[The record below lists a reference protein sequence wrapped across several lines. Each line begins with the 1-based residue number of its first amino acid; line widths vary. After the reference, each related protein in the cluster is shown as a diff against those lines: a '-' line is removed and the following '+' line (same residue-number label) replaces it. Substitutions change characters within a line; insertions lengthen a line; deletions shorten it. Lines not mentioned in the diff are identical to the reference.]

1 MGALIL
7 FGCILIAMAFL
18 SGMLFVIINDSP
30 DEDFGCLPI
39 MAVFGFVISV
49 GLFIGATYEYYQNKE
64 YPSTKYELK
73 KKVITI
79 EEENTIKL
87 DTLYTFTHRY

>member
-7 FGCILIAMAFL
+7 FGCILIALAFL
-18 SGMLFVIINDSP
+18 SGMLFVTTNDSP

-49 GLFIGATYEYYQNKE
+49 GLFIGAIHEYYQNKE
-64 YPSTKYELK
+64 YSSTKYELK

-79 EEENTIKL
+79 KENNTVKM
-87 DTLYTFTHRY
+87 DTVYTFKHK

>member
-1 MGALIL
+1 MGAIIL
-7 FGCILIAMAFL
+7 FGCISIALAFL
-18 SGMLFVIINDSP
+18 SGMLFVTINDSP

-49 GLFIGATYEYYQNKE
+49 GLFIGAIYEYYQNKE

-87 DTLYTFTHRY
+87 DTVYTFTHR

>member
-7 FGCILIAMAFL
+7 FGCITIALTFL
-18 SGMLFVIINDSP
+18 SGMLFVTINDSP

-49 GLFIGATYEYYQNKE
+49 GLFIAAIYIYCENKE

-79 EEENTIKL
+79 EENNTIKL
-87 DTLYTFTHRY
+87 DTIYTFKHK

>member
-7 FGCILIAMAFL
+7 FGCTSIALAFL
-18 SGMLFVIINDSP
+18 SGMLFVTINDSP

-39 MAVFGFVISV
+39 MAVFGFIISV
-49 GLFIGATYEYYQNKE
+49 GLFIGAIYEYYQNKE
-64 YPSTKYELK
+64 YPLTKYELK

-79 EEENTIKL
+79 EENNTVKM
-87 DTLYTFTHRY
+87 DTVYTFKHK

>member
-1 MGALIL
+1 MGAIIL
-7 FGCILIAMAFL
+7 FGCISIALVFL
-18 SGMLFVIINDSP
+18 SGMLFVTINDSP
-30 DEDFGCLPI
+30 DEDFGSLLI

-49 GLFIGATYEYYQNKE
+49 SFFIGAIYEYYQNKE

-79 EEENTIKL
+79 EGNNTVKI
-87 DTLYTFTHRY
+87 DTVYTFKHK

>member
-7 FGCILIAMAFL
+7 FGCISIALAFL
-18 SGMLFVIINDSP
+18 SGMLFVTINDSP

-39 MAVFGFVISV
+39 MAVFGFLISV
-49 GLFIGATYEYYQNKE
+49 GLFIGAIYEYCQNKE

-73 KKVITI
+73 NKVIRI
-79 EEENTIKL
+79 DENSTIKL
-87 DTLYTFTHRY
+87 DTVYTFKQK